1 MTDSTDLHGALG
13 AVTAALRDLGR
24 HFALIGGLAV
34 SVRGDVRFT
43 RDVDLAVAVCS
54 DAEAEHLV
62 HDLRARGYRVV
73 ATVEQDAV
81 GRLSTVRLLDRRG
94 VKVDLLFASSGI
106 EPEVIARAEP
116 IESVYGTLP
125 IARTEELVALKVLSV
140 NDARLQDRI
149 DLRSLLAVGA
159 DLDTIRSNLRL
170 IMSRG
175 YAREQDLLAKLEAEL
190 ASVRLAEAEQ

>member
-1 MTDSTDLHGALG
+1 
-13 AVTAALRDLGR
+13 
-24 HFALIGGLAV
+24 
-34 SVRGDVRFT
+34 
-43 RDVDLAVAVCS
+43 VDLI
-54 DAEAEHLV
+54 
-62 HDLRARGYRVV
+62 
-73 ATVEQDAV
+73 
-81 GRLSTVRLLDRRG
+81 
-94 VKVDLLFASSGI
+94 FASSGI

-159 DLDTIRSNLRL
+159 DLDTIRSNLQL

-190 ASVRLAEAEQ
+190 AGARLA